1 MPNGYDP
8 SAFPTSYSDPA
19 YAAADQAASAAV
31 GLPPGM
37 LSAIRTKGEK
47 SNADQISSASA
58 ATPYQITPATRQAII
73 AQTGVDPYLNP
84 QTAAYGAAY
93 LLKQS
98 MDRNGGNPVAA
109 VAEYHGG
116 TDQANWGAKTMA
128 YVKRVTG
135 FTPTSYVPGQTPNPF
150 QVQAAPDVGNAP
162 GAIGSTPSPRTGGDP
177 YQVMPAPDVGASP
190 GSANSGPSRLQQIY
204 QAYSSGKMS
213 PEDAAAFEQDVQA
226 GRIVLP
232 TGSNVKAPPAPAS
245 GNEPSLM
252 PVAPQQLVDA
262 FNRGQMSPEDAA
274 QFQKDIAS
282 NVIALPP
289 GVSLNAPQPGA
300 ARTIGV
306 SARGL
311 LEGLGQGVG
320 ELIDRAKNVID
331 APMNVVNAIANGQG
345 PLTAIDQTLG
355 THLAPQ
361 TAAAPL
367 AAVPNAAAALPSI
380 EQSVDPIANK
390 LGLPT
395 AQTPGEQIVQ
405 QAARSAGLMMLP
417 FPGASLKALPAIVA
431 AGATGGA
438 VGEQV
443 HQATG
448 SQALGLAANLLT
460 TALSPMAA
468 SRVMKALTAE
478 IGAREA
484 AASAGAGAARV
495 EPTMQAHAPETPAP
509 QAAATTA
516 GTESAPAAAQAPSVS
531 PTAAAPA
538 AEEAAAA
545 TPESATA
552 APAPAES
559 PLNPAASPI
568 ASAARDFMQPD
579 ELAAQTRKAVGAGPV
594 PFGLGKN
601 TAREVLASQ
610 GAPDE
615 ETLAAAK
622 RLGIEDNLQPD
633 HLTSNQAYRELAQA
647 IKSTPGSLARQ
658 EEMQGLQQVGE
669 RAAQIIEDAG
679 GTRDLSGLSAQ
690 VKNQLMATQQQLDQ
704 KAEGLY
710 SDLKQ
715 SVPAKTEAPANN
727 VLQFIQQRADDLGG
741 AQNLTATEKRILTK
755 LTPTAQ
761 PMMINGQ
768 KVNPADIGMEPQFKQ
783 PTYALLDDVRKDIG
797 NGLRNQGP
805 FKDADT
811 GLLKA
816 LYGRLAEDQRS
827 ALSTIPGALEKFDT
841 ARATVQMRKSVED
854 DLTSLFGKQLGDSVV
869 GKLGSAISALP
880 KGDESKFIELIK
892 AVPPSMRQQVTAS
905 GLGYAFGKA
914 TKNGELN
921 FKTYA
926 DWMDGLKKNSG
937 AFNAVMGNLPP
948 ETRQQLLD
956 LAKVSR
962 GISNA
967 TRENITTGRIMAARE
982 ELNARAD
989 GLVSSVMNIARRAA
1003 VSHIGTAATAGA
1015 ASVAGPIGAGI
1026 SHALQ
1031 SALARGKPD
1040 VMKAADELI
1049 VSPEFQAL
1057 AKGGEVT
1064 PQAMKAA
1071 ANSPTFRRFYGL
1083 AARAAANDP
1092 QAREHWLRGALN
1104 AAGQLVESKGNKNR

>member
-1 MPNGYDP
+1 MMPNGYDP
-8 SAFPTSYSDPA
+8 SAFPTSYNDPA

-31 GLPPGM
+31 GIPPQM
-37 LSAIRTKGEK
+37 LTNVRTRGEK

-58 ATPYQITPATRQAII
+58 ATPYQITPSTRQAILS
-73 AQTGVDPYLNP
+73 QTGVDPYLNP

-116 TDQANWGAKTMA
+116 TDPANWGAKTMA

-135 FTPTSYVPGQTPNPF
+135 FTPASYVPGQTPNPF
-150 QVQAAPDVGNAP
+150 QVQPAPDVGSAP
-162 GAIGSTPSPRTGGDP
+162 GAIASTPSPQMGGDP
-177 YQVMPAPDVGASP
+177 YQVLPPPNVGASP

-232 TGSNVKAPPAPAS
+232 TGSNVKAPPAPPAS
-245 GNEPSLM
+245 NEPSVM
-252 PVAPQQLVDA
+252 PIAPQQLVDA
-262 FNRGQMSPEDAA
+262 FNKGQMSPEDAA
-274 QFQKDIAS
+274 QFQKDIQS
-282 NVIALPP
+282 NAIALPQ
-289 GVSLNAPQPGA
+289 GASLNPPQPGA
-300 ARTIGV
+300 GRTAGV
-306 SARGL
+306 AARGY
-311 LEGLGQGVG
+311 LEGLGQGIGGLV
-320 ELIDRAKNVID
+320 DRAKNLID
-331 APMNVVNAIANGQG
+331 APMNVVNAIGSGQG
-345 PLTAIDQTLG
+345 PLTAIDQALG

-361 TAAAPL
+361 VAASPL
-367 AAVPNAAAALPSI
+367 AGVPNAAAALPSV
-380 EQSVDPIANK
+380 EQSADPIANR

-395 AQTPGEQIVQ
+395 AQTPGEQVIQ
-405 QAARSAGLMMLP
+405 QGARGAGLMTQP

-431 AGATGGA
+431 AGAAGGA

-478 IGAREA
+478 IGARDA
-484 AASAGAGAARV
+484 AADIGAARA
-495 EPTMQAHAPETPAP
+495 EPTMQARAPETPTP
-509 QAAATTA
+509 QGAEGAAGGEAATAST
-516 GTESAPAAAQAPSVS
+516 QAPSPAPS
-531 PTAAAPA
+531 AAAPA
-538 AEEAAAA
+538 VEEA
-545 TPESATA
+545 ATA
-552 APAPAES
+552 APQEAVTAPAAAES
-559 PLNPAASPI
+559 PLNPAASPT
-568 ASAARDFMQPD
+568 ASAARDFMPPD
-579 ELAAQTRKAVGAGPV
+579 ELAAQTRKAVGAGSA

-601 TAREVLASQ
+601 TAREVLAAQ
-610 GAPDE
+610 GAPDA

-658 EEMQGLQQVGE
+658 DEMQGLQQVGE
-669 RAAQIIEDAG
+669 RAAQIIEQAG
-679 GTRDLSGLSAQ
+679 GTRDLSGLSGA
-690 VKNQLMATQQQLDQ
+690 VKSQLMTTQQQLDQ

-741 AQNLTATEKRILTK
+741 AQNLTAAEKRILTK
-755 LTPTAQ
+755 LTPSEQ
-761 PMMINGQ
+761 PLMISGQ
-768 KVNPADIGMEPQFKQ
+768 KVNPADVGMKPQYNQ

-827 ALSTIPGALEKFDT
+827 ALSTIPGALEKFDA

-880 KGDESKFIELIK
+880 KGDESKFVELIK
-892 AVPPSMRQQVTAS
+892 AVPASMRQQVTAS

-914 TKNGELN
+914 TKNGDLN
-921 FKTYA
+921 FKSYA

-937 AFNAVMGNLPP
+937 AFNAVMGNLLP

-982 ELNARAD
+982 ELNAHAD

-1057 AKGGEVT
+1057 VKSGEIT
-1064 PQAMKAA
+1064 PRAMKEA
-1071 ANSPTFRRFYGL
+1071 ANSPVFRRFYGL

-1092 QAREHWLRGALN
+1092 QARENWLRGALN
-1104 AAGQLVESKGNKNR
+1104 ASEQFAESKGNKNR